1 MEERPV
7 ALSGDTTIH
16 LVEID
21 TECIGELGYGCH
33 RCLPQHRPRSGLGWT
48 RGRHEFRGGHERF
61 GRHERFER
69 FGRFHRPF
77 VGFGF
82 SPYPYYAAPYYGYAP
97 PVCSLRPGY
106 FVNQP
111 FVDRWG
117 HYTYRQQ
124 WVPSQRVC

>member
-1 MEERPV
+1 MVRKRILAIVILAMAAVPV
-7 ALSGDTTIH
+7 PALAWDGH
-16 LVEID
+16 
-21 TECIGELGYGCH
+21 G
-33 RCLPQHRPRSGLGWT
+33 
-48 RGRHEFRGGHERF
+48 GRYEFRGGHERF

-77 VGFGF
+77 VGFGL
-82 SPYPYYAAPYYGYAP
+82 SPYPYYAAPYHGYAP